1 MLLLWKLI
9 SEWGGDISCQ
19 EEMEPGLSG
28 WDLEPDGDWGEV
40 EAVVRWEETGQV
52 PDREENV
59 SVLPAAQL
67 LFIRLGSPVIRLP
80 AQSVEPEW

>member
-1 MLLLWKLI
+1 
-9 SEWGGDISCQ
+9 
-19 EEMEPGLSG
+19 MEPGLSG

>member
-1 MLLLWKLI
+1 
-9 SEWGGDISCQ
+9 
-19 EEMEPGLSG
+19 MEPGLSG

-40 EAVVRWEETGQV
+40 EAVVRWEETDQV

-67 LFIRLGSPVIRLP
+67 LFIRLAFLATRLP
-80 AQSVEPEW
+80 VPSVEPEW